1 MNSLLRHQRMRITAI
16 AVLFVWLLTLGAGIA
31 NACLLHGEH
40 AHGGHISYGGAALA
54 ASAHAVSGARY
65 AVQASAALGAADQEL
80 SSHATTCASLRVAVQ
95 TGVAAPKAWKVADLQ
110 ADAVLAPVPWETTQ
124 LADHAGGP
132 TKPEDPVWLP
142 LPAFIRFLRLTL

>member
-1 MNSLLRHQRMRITAI
+1 MTPLLRHQGMRITSI
-16 AVLFVWLLTLGAGIA
+16 VVLFVWLLTLGAGIA
-31 NACLLHGEH
+31 NACLVDGEH
-40 AHGGHISYGGAALA
+40 AQGGHIRYGGAALA
-54 ASAHAVSGARY
+54 PAAHAVSGAQY
-65 AVQASAALGAADQEL
+65 AVHASAALGAADQEL
-80 SSHATTCASLRVAVQ
+80 SSHATTCASLRVAAQ

-110 ADAVLAPVPWETTQ
+110 ADAVLAPMPWETTQ